1 MSDVPKNRVV
11 FLVTG
16 NLHKFNEARRV
27 LSRYK
32 IATAMLKKVEAIEMQ
47 DDSIEKV
54 AEASVLDAAEKCNLP
69 VLVEDAGMFIDALNG
84 FPGPYASYVYRT
96 IGNDGVLKL
105 MEGVANRRAA
115 FKSAIAF
122 ACPGTDKPTLFSCEV
137 EGQIIKQKK
146 GNLGFGFDPVFKP
159 SASRKTFA
167 EMSVEEKNKFSHRA
181 SALRKFAQWYTAS
194 F

>member
-1 MSDVPKNRVV
+1 MSGSPKGKVV

-32 IATAMLKKVEAIEMQ
+32 IATAMLKKVEAIEIQ

-54 AEASVLDAAEKCNLP
+54 AEASVLDAVVKCNLP
-69 VLVEDAGMFIDALNG
+69 VLVEDAGLFIDALNG
-84 FPGPYASYVYRT
+84 FPGPYSSYVCRT

-105 MEGVANRRAA
+105 MEGVADRKAS
-115 FKSAIAF
+115 FKSVVAF
-122 ACPGTDKPTLFSCEV
+122 ASPGTDKPGFFSCGV
-137 EGQIIKQKK
+137 EGQIVKK
-146 GNLGFGFDPVFKP
+146 KRGNLGFGFDPVFKP
-159 SASRKTFA
+159 STSRKTFA
-167 EMSVEEKNKFSHRA
+167 EMNVEEKNKFSHRA
-181 SALRKFAQWYTAS
+181 SAFRRFAQWYTAS